1 MGKRFKVGV
10 PTSKN
15 LQMKKATREGKC
27 TTDTPFI
34 IYGST
39 ATRIKITPL
48 PLPLPGKVPLD
59 DSSYMMMLI
68 AMRLPPISRP
78 FPLFLRFPSF
88 PLSFFFL
95 LSFFFFFLTTYA
107 LVDLMGATDLN
118 PFLASTSQRFPHP
131 SRLSL

>member
-39 ATRIKITPL
+39 ATRIKLTAIATATAREGTTGRFEL
-48 PLPLPGKVPLD
+48 YD
-59 DSSYMMMLI
+59 DANCYASS
-68 AMRLPPISRP
+68 P
-78 FPLFLRFPSF
+78 
-88 PLSFFFL
+88 
-95 LSFFFFFLTTYA
+95 
-107 LVDLMGATDLN
+107 N
-118 PFLASTSQRFPHP
+118 
-131 SRLSL
+131 